1 MGMSKGSMKRM
12 EKMMRKLAEESVPE
26 GETLR
31 FSDVGTLE
39 SAKEVSEA
47 TKKGLAKTYA
57 VGLLTAGMGAAT
69 GAGNTA
75 VRGST
80 TNYAKGQFDSKQLVA
95 VVTDRN
101 VRIVNV
107 RQKSTG
113 FSIRY
118 DRIKGGEDVVLPLA
132 ELTLETGELSQ
143 ASMLGMKW
151 TSIPVTFNMSNGE
164 SLTMHFYKEDE
175 WRNLAAAQAQT

>member
-1 MGMSKGSMKRM
+1 MSMSKGNMNRM
-12 EKMMRKLAEESVPE
+12 EKMMKKLAEESVPE
-26 GETLR
+26 GETLN
-31 FSDVGTLE
+31 FCDVGTIE
-39 SAKEVSEA
+39 SAKEVSDA

-57 VGLLTAGMGAAT
+57 VGLLTAGAGAAA
-69 GAGNTA
+69 GASGTA
-75 VRGST
+75 MRRST
-80 TNYAKGQFDSKQLVA
+80 MSYAKGQFDSDQFVA

-101 VRIVNV
+101 VRIVNA

-113 FSIRY
+113 FSLRY
-118 DRIKGGEDVVLPLA
+118 DRIKGSEDVVLPLA

-164 SLTMHFYKEDE
+164 RIAMHFYKEDQ
-175 WRNLAAAQAQT
+175 WKDLAAALAQP